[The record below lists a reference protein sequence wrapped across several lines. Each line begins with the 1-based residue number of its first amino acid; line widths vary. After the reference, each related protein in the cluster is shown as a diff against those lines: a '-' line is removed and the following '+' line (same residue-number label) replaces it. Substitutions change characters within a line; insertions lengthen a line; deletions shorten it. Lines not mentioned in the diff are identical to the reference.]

1 MDGKT
6 VTFSGW
12 KAMVVLVILAS
23 FAGFRIATARSKLD
37 TQGRAALERWVQA
50 ELVRSIVADT
60 TKSLAERGAA
70 AAEASA
76 VTIRSIAVRGPLSN
90 AVVRVELNPSP
101 ALPPGA
107 ESGPV
112 LSRAVFGDHWLGAPR
127 SRDRHELVHGRP
139 SLLRE
144 GRDPW
149 PANATPG
156 PRGG

>member
-12 KAMVVLVILAS
+12 KAVVVLVILAG
-23 FAGFRIATARSKLD
+23 FVGFRIATARAKLD

-50 ELVRSIVADT
+50 ELVRSIVADP

-76 VTIRSIAVRGPLSN
+76 VTIRSIAVRGPLSD

-101 ALPPGA
+101 ALPPDAGLVRYYRVRYS
-107 ESGPV
+107 EITGWV
-112 LSRAVFGDHWLGAPR
+112 HRGRATVMNWYLAALPF
-127 SRDRHELVHGRP
+127 
-139 SLLRE
+139 
-144 GRDPW
+144 
-149 PANATPG
+149 
-156 PRGG
+156 